1 MDRDTEK
8 ELDAMV
14 EILKELDI
22 ESDKKDKITS
32 KKTEQKSKNK
42 KIPKK
47 EILKMEAAK
56 KSKKITQFFSKKPAA
71 AAKVVHEPMEVD
83 KADIAQDEDM
93 EVDTLSWEVRDTIL
107 SSRSK
112 NCIQRLKH
120 WSSS

>member
-1 MDRDTEK
+1 MDTEK

-14 EILKELDI
+14 KILKELDI

-47 EILKMEAAK
+47 EILIMEAAQ

-71 AAKVVHEPMEVD
+71 AAKVVH
-83 KADIAQDEDM
+83 
-93 EVDTLSWEVRDTIL
+93 
-107 SSRSK
+107 
-112 NCIQRLKH
+112 
-120 WSSS
+120 